1 VSEDSLL
8 MPVVLSYVIAL
19 PSILFTGKAYPE
31 ALE

>member
-1 VSEDSLL
+1 
-8 MPVVLSYVIAL
+8 VVLSYVIAL